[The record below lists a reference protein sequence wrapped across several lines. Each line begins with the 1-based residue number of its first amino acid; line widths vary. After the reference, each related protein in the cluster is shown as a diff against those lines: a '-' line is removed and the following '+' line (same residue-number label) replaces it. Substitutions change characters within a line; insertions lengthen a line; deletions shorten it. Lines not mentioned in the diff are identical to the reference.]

1 MNKIALKITVGL
13 VALALAACAAFFSI
27 VGLAKLFA
35 GAGIAVIIMAATL
48 ESSKLV
54 IASFLYSHW
63 QTVNKILRNYLL
75 VAITI
80 IALITS
86 MGIYGYLSS
95 GYQTTKSKYDL
106 TATVVDSLEAR
117 KFYYQSTLNSLTT
130 QLDSKNK
137 QLTNASNIRSSQE
150 QRAMVLVTNKK
161 NSYSVDKS
169 SKQLDNTIS
178 SINKD
183 IQDLNT
189 KVVAYNDSLSKMQ
202 VLITQAGLKNELS
215 SELGS
220 LTYISKTFGVEMDKV
235 VNILIVLF
243 IVVFDPLAICMVLV
257 FNFLKSTTNIVKEP
271 ISTEVTKVKDPEPTE
286 NHPETPSETPQIS
299 SEPISQTIELQ
310 PDDQEQNIKE
320 KPKISKAQAKAQ
332 ASYTGGVKLG

>member
-1 MNKIALKITVGL
+1 MNKTALKITVGL

-35 GAGIAVIIMAATL
+35 GAGLAVIIMAATL

-63 QTVNKILRNYLL
+63 KTVNKVLRNYLL

-106 TATVVDSLEAR
+106 TATVVDSLESR
-117 KFYYQSTLNSLTT
+117 KFYYQSTLNSITT

-150 QRAMVLVTNKK
+150 QRAMMLVTNKK
-161 NSYSVDKS
+161 NASSVDKN

-189 KVVAYNDSLSKMQ
+189 KVVLYTDSLSKMQ

-257 FNFLKSTTNIVKEP
+257 FNFLKSTNDIVKEP
-271 ISTEVTKVKDPEPTE
+271 ISEEVTQTLESEPVE
-286 NHPETPSETPQIS
+286 IQPETPSETPQIS
-299 SEPISQTIELQ
+299 SETVSQTIELR
-310 PDDQEQNIKE
+310 PELQEQNIKE
-320 KPKISKAQAKAQ
+320 KPKFTKAQAKAMS
-332 ASYTGGVKLG
+332 SYTGGVKV